1 MFNYFFSL
9 FVYFQMQFFFSLR
22 TFLFSPFKL
31 WASKSSKIAEASSF
45 FDLLSASSFPQ
56 RKNEGGRIKGGG
68 ERERL
73 KNKFAMREGNG
84 GKKKLSQKERKLK
97 ENKWNRRTR
106 NARLQTKTER
116 RRRIARERERERERE
131 RDTQRGER
139 REVTHRVT
147 IKVALKH
154 WLTGGK
160 IGRTRE
166 VDWKTGLIKCKEVK
180 EGQGGDIK

>member
-56 RKNEGGRIKGGG
+56 RKNEGGEIKGGG

-73 KNKFAMREGNG
+73 KKVC
-84 GKKKLSQKERKLK
+84 
-97 ENKWNRRTR
+97 
-106 NARLQTKTER
+106 
-116 RRRIARERERERERE
+116 
-131 RDTQRGER
+131 DER
-139 REVTHRVT
+139 REWREKE
-147 IKVALKH
+147 IKSERKVV
-154 WLTGGK
+154 
-160 IGRTRE
+160 IG
-166 VDWKTGLIKCKEVK
+166 
-180 EGQGGDIK
+180 